1 MREVLLLFFAVTF
14 AQAEWQRKKKAFWLA
29 GSIIN
34 AANILRNNLV
44 IALFGDGG

>member
-1 MREVLLLFFAVTF
+1 VA
-14 AQAEWQRKKKAFWLA
+14 KKEESILAA